1 MGDGKLM
8 ELLNLIYRNPSLGR
22 EIDDELERK
31 QKKRKIE
38 IEMKKED
45 MLMELDSFRRQNETE
60 M

>member
-1 MGDGKLM
+1 M

>member
-1 MGDGKLM
+1 MMNWK
-8 ELLNLIYRNPSLGR
+8 EN
-22 EIDDELERK
+22 K
-31 QKKRKIE
+31 KKRKIE